1 MVVAMIAV
9 RMMQSSVH
17 EVIDVVA
24 VRYGFV
30 TATRAVGIVPRTS
43 HVRHALRRVCL
54 ADRQHMLIDVVAMR
68 VVHVA
73 VVQIVDCPSWR
84 IAVCPQFGSCL

>member
-1 MVVAMIAV
+1 
-9 RMMQSSVH
+9 MMQSSVH

>member
-30 TATRAVGIVPRTS
+30 TATRAVGIAPN
-43 HVRHALRRVCL
+43 
-54 ADRQHMLIDVVAMR
+54 
-68 VVHVA
+68 
-73 VVQIVDCPSWR
+73 
-84 IAVCPQFGSCL
+84 IARAACIATGLSC